1 MATWRGF
8 VYVAFVIDVFSRKI
22 VGWRTMN
29 SLKIDIALDALEQ
42 ALWSRPDTE
51 SLVHHSDR
59 GVQYLSIRYTER
71 LAESGVE
78 PSVGSIG
85 DSYDNAPAES
95 VIGLFKTEVI
105 RREGPWRSLDDVEYA
120 TLDWVS
126 WYNERRILEPI
137 EYVPPVGSEQV
148 HYRTQEAP
156 VTVARVNYNGL
167 RDSRGGSRCALARRH
182 WSTE

>member
-29 SLKIDIALDALEQ
+29 SLKTDIALDALEQ

-85 DSYDNAPAES
+85 DSYDNALAES

-105 RREGPWRSLDDVEYA
+105 RRDGPWRSLDDVEYA
-120 TLDWVS
+120 TLDWVPGTTS
-126 WYNERRILEPI
+126 AAFWSRSDTFLQLSLNRCTIAPKRLPSRWPESTKTVSGILGA
-137 EYVPPVGSEQV
+137 VQS
-148 HYRTQEAP
+148 
-156 VTVARVNYNGL
+156 RVF
-167 RDSRGGSRCALARRH
+167 
-182 WSTE
+182 

>member
-1 MATWRGF
+1 M
-8 VYVAFVIDVFSRKI
+8 
-22 VGWRTMN
+22 
-29 SLKIDIALDALEQ
+29 
-42 ALWSRPDTE
+42 
-51 SLVHHSDR
+51 
-59 GVQYLSIRYTER
+59 
-71 LAESGVE
+71 
-78 PSVGSIG
+78 
-85 DSYDNAPAES
+85 AES

-167 RDSRGGSRCALARRH
+167 RDSRGGSGCV
-182 WSTE
+182 